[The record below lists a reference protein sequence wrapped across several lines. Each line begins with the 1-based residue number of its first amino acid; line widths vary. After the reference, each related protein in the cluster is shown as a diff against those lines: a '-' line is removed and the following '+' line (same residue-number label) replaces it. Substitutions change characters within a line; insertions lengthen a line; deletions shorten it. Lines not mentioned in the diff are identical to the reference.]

1 MVSQMVVVDSA
12 AVNTFLT
19 TMFLR
24 HISNRACQTI
34 VYSCLLGQYN
44 LPHVL
49 QVHNVQELPKYD
61 VQVIVFVFIS
71 VFSIKCRL
79 RFHSKIELILLMK
92 MKLSCLTLLVFSWFD
107 IVFIFR
113 FIIL

>member
-1 MVSQMVVVDSA
+1 MVSQMVVLDSA

-24 HISNRACQTI
+24 HVSNRACQTV

-49 QVHNVQELPKYD
+49 QVHNVQELPKHD
-61 VQVIVFVFIS
+61 VQVIVLVFIS
-71 VFSIKCRL
+71 VFPIKY
-79 RFHSKIELILLMK
+79 LL
-92 MKLSCLTLLVFSWFD
+92 D
-107 IVFIFR
+107 FIAR
-113 FIIL
+113 